1 MRRNRRDV
9 LKKGSFALLGAG
21 FLGRADKVA
30 GMQASSPPESFT
42 SMLKSQASGVSEK
55 LLLGPAPGE
64 EGPPQPAT
72 ADRLSVDWNKRTVRR
87 FKDKLREKGI
97 HAFLVRDPLNV
108 IYLTGYWHT
117 TTERPQATFMNEND
131 ADPWYFYPG
140 LDRDL
145 VKSWWYG
152 DGLMYFDFKHSAGG
166 FPNEGKLTKC
176 ETVDLF
182 KFMLEGMKK
191 HGIQGKK
198 IGLDGELSTSEAA
211 TARQVLPD
219 FQWIDVSDVA
229 LGMRIVKTPEELA
242 LCRRAYTYFDRAHAF
257 ARDYLLTHGTGVT
270 DYEIGA
276 ATTLWIN
283 DQLLSDLDLANGASN
298 HGVQSSVD
306 IEVRVGPLTAA
317 PHPNQPIYNRV
328 GRNMAFQIEGGC
340 SIGGQGGENYRAG
353 IIADQSGNFDSHM
366 QKLWEVSQHTCDMQ
380 VELQREGAKCCD
392 IAYAIHKYQI
402 DNGVEKY
409 IYHRPAHGEGSEG
422 HQAPYIALGD
432 TTVLQKNMMF
442 SEEPGL
448 YDSENRCGFNWSDTV
463 VTGSK
468 SGYRM
473 SRVPYSKEWCW
484 IKL

>member
-1 MRRNRRDV
+1 MKKNRRDV
-9 LKKGSFALLGAG
+9 LKGGSFALLGGG
-21 FLGRADKVA
+21 FLARVDKVA
-30 GMQASSPPESFT
+30 GMQAPSST
-42 SMLKSQASGVSEK
+42 GALTQTLKNEASGASEK
-55 LLLGPAPGE
+55 MLITATPGE

-72 ADRLSVDWNKRTVRR
+72 ADRLALDWNKQAVRR
-87 FKDKLREKGI
+87 FKDMLREKGI
-97 HAFLVRDPLNV
+97 QAFLLRDPLNV

-117 TTERPQATFMNEND
+117 TTERPQATFMNDND

-145 VKSWWYG
+145 VKSWWFG

-176 ETVDLF
+176 DTVDLF
-182 KFMLEGMKK
+182 KFMLEGIKK

-198 IGLDGELSTSEAA
+198 IGIDGEFDRKELA
-211 TARQVLPD
+211 TARQVLPG
-219 FQWIDVSDVA
+219 FQWVDVGDIV

-270 DYEIGA
+270 DYEIGVA
-276 ATTLWIN
+276 ATLWAN
-283 DQLLSDLDLANGASN
+283 DQLLSELDLANGAPH
-298 HGVQSSVD
+298 HGVQSEVD
-306 IEVRVGPLTAA
+306 VEVRVGPLTAA

-328 GRNMAFQIEGGC
+328 GKNMAFQIEGGC

-353 IIADQSGNFDSHM
+353 IIANDAGNFDSHM

-380 VELQREGAKCCD
+380 VELQVDGAKCCD
-392 IAYAIHKYQI
+392 IAYKIHKYQI
-402 DNGVEKY
+402 DNGVQNY

-422 HQAPYIALGD
+422 HQPPYLALGD
-432 TTVLQKNMMF
+432 TTVLKKNMCF

-448 YDSENRCGFNWSDTV
+448 YDPGNGCGFNWSDCV
-463 VTGSK
+463 VTGTK